1 MRLSLDPK
9 AQNLPVVE
17 ASFFYIQDDLELYKT
32 EKPYLFT
39 GLLPPDREHLRTNI
53 VTRPQTGILVRDL
66 KNVVTSLDIQ
76 GFQIVRHEIAKKFR
90 KDSTAVND
98 SSKTRGTAQSPDVP
112 IWPVHV
118 DFTEEAGMQ
127 RVKKML
133 TDSEAQLYLGG
144 EYRIRIIN
152 SWRPLY
158 RPVKNS
164 PLGFC
169 DPWTIQK
176 QDLVAVDRPAQ
187 DQSSEAY
194 YVKYGAHQDYYWCSN
209 QSQKEISIFTS
220 WDSKPENSPPCKC
233 FTFLFIH
240 TSDTQNRLST
250 CGVQIIGR

>member
-1 MRLSLDPK
+1 
-9 AQNLPVVE
+9 
-17 ASFFYIQDDLELYKT
+17 
-32 EKPYLFT
+32 
-39 GLLPPDREHLRTNI
+39 
-53 VTRPQTGILVRDL
+53 
-66 KNVVTSLDIQ
+66 
-76 GFQIVRHEIAKKFR
+76 
-90 KDSTAVND
+90 
-98 SSKTRGTAQSPDVP
+98 
-112 IWPVHV
+112 
-118 DFTEEAGMQ
+118 MQ

-220 WDSKPENSPPCKC
+220 WDSKPENSPPYCPHAAFK
-233 FTFLFIH
+233 
-240 TSDTQNRLST
+240 LSEDKT
-250 CGVQIIGR
+250 HDIERESIETRTIVVTKVER